1 LVDIWRFE
9 YGSRPLVRMSLQELA
24 VEMEEWHVGG
34 GKERFVVDLCCRQK
48 RKKKKKKKKLKKK
61 GETEQ
66 RETEMEG
73 NSQGSR
79 KERHP
84 SLIG

>member
-1 LVDIWRFE
+1 VACGWWKRAIR
-9 YGSRPLVRMSLQELA
+9 GRSMLQTK
-24 VEMEEWHVGG
+24 EE
-34 GKERFVVDLCCRQK
+34 
-48 RKKKKKKKKLKKK
+48 KKKKKKKKLTKK